1 MRDFKRTMEVA
12 LEHENYDVAISSGWI
27 AHYFEQDDDRKHG
40 LMLMIADS
48 YYKAK
53 AYDIAALLYEKIIAC
68 THGYRDDEIKVQ
80 QAYIDALYK
89 GQSRLMAD
97 EAVHKFMA
105 KLTDGDEA
113 LMNWCKNV
121 LANKGIDS

>member
-27 AHYFEQDDDRKHG
+27 AHYFERDDDKKHG
-40 LMLMIADS
+40 LMFLIADT

-53 AYDIAALLYEKIIAC
+53 AYDISALLYERLTKYSYC
-68 THGYRDDEIKVQ
+68 DRDDEIKAQ
-80 QAYIDALYK
+80 QRYIDALYK

-105 KLTDGDEA
+105 TLTDDDKA

-121 LANKGIDS
+121 LANKGID

>member
-1 MRDFKRTMEVA
+1 VRDFKRTMEVA

-27 AHYFEQDDDRKHG
+27 AHYFEQDDDMRHG
-40 LMLMIADS
+40 LMMLIADT

-53 AYDIAALLYEKIIAC
+53 AYDISALLYEKIIC
-68 THGYRDDEIKVQ
+68 THGDRDGEIKLQ

-105 KLTDGDEA
+105 KLTDDDKA